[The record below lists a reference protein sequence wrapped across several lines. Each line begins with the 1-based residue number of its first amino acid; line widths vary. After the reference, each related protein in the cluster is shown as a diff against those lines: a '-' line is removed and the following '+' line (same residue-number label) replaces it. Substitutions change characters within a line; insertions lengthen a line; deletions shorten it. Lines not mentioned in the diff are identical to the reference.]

1 MRILEEVY
9 HFQCRCTACV
19 SDFPLANELPET
31 FSQMA
36 DQMIED
42 KDAESYLKAIKEK
55 MTRVSFD
62 ENCSRSAAKFSK
74 MISTELEIS
83 DAQSHKEIIV
93 NILRTLDSYREAVND
108 ELNNMIGKG
117 DINGVL
123 QLHYD
128 RQKMVSIFLERPHKM
143 FLSGRMAIANCL
155 WAEYGSISYGT
166 SRSALFGTYL

>member
-1 MRILEEVY
+1 M
-9 HFQCRCTACV
+9 
-19 SDFPLANELPET
+19 SDFPLANELPDT
-31 FSQMA
+31 FCQIA
-36 DQMIED
+36 DQIMED
-42 KDAESYLKAIKEK
+42 KDSESYLKAIIEK
-55 MTRVSFD
+55 MTRFSFD

-74 MISTELEIS
+74 MVSTESKRS
-83 DAQSHKEIIV
+83 DVQSHKEIIV

-108 ELNNMIGKG
+108 ELNTMIEKS

-143 FLSGRMAIANCL
+143 FLSGRMAIANSL

>member
-1 MRILEEVY
+1 MHILEEVY
-9 HFQCRCTACV
+9 HFQCRCTACA

-31 FSQMA
+31 FSQIA

-42 KDAESYLKAIKEK
+42 EEAESYLKTIKEK
-55 MTRVSFD
+55 MTRFSFD
-62 ENCSRSAAKFSK
+62 ENCSRSTAKFSK
-74 MISTELEIS
+74 MISTELKRS
-83 DAQSHKEIIV
+83 DAKSQKEIIV
-93 NILRTLDSYREAVND
+93 NILRTLDNYREEVND
-108 ELNNMIGKG
+108 ELNTMIGKN

-123 QLHYD
+123 QLHFD

-143 FLSGRMAIANCL
+143 FLSGRMAIANSL